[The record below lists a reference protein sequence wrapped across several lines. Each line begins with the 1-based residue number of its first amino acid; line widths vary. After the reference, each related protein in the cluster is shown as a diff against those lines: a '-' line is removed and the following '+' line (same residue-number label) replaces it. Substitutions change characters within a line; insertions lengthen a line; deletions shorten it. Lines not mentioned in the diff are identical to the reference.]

1 MCVYIFQRAIFIN
14 KSGKRLVE
22 FVGQD
27 RKRKKEKK
35 RYSLPRIA
43 LILAVNW
50 QQYKPGIKK
59 LFSQALSIYKLWNRA

>member
-50 QQYKPGIKK
+50 Q
-59 LFSQALSIYKLWNRA
+59 

>member
-1 MCVYIFQRAIFIN
+1 MIMKPYFIYIYMCVYIFQRAIFIN

-50 QQYKPGIKK
+50 Q
-59 LFSQALSIYKLWNRA
+59 

>member
-1 MCVYIFQRAIFIN
+1 MIMKSYFMYIYIYVHFPACNFRI

-27 RKRKKEKK
+27 RKRKKKKK

-50 QQYKPGIKK
+50 Q
-59 LFSQALSIYKLWNRA
+59 